1 MNAARF
7 IGDLQWSE
15 GATDAAQ
22 EQLIQ
27 ELCTTCNTVMDDD
40 FNAPKLVA
48 NLHEM
53 ATQINIYYNN
63 GKKVNNI
70 SKAAFD
76 TFISTY
82 CAYLFDVLGLQDE
95 AEGGNSDALDKV
107 MQLVIDIRKQA
118 RDQKDWATS
127 DKIRDGLKEAG
138 IVIKDSKE
146 GTTYEVN

>member
-1 MNAARF
+1 MRKRTPQTDGYRAIHRRPAMVRSGAA
-7 IGDLQWSE
+7 
-15 GATDAAQ
+15 DAAQ
-22 EQLIQ
+22 ERLIQ

-76 TFISTY
+76 TFIST
-82 CAYLFDVLGLQDE
+82 CTPIYLMYSACRTKLK
-95 AEGGNSDALDKV
+95 A
-107 MQLVIDIRKQA
+107 
-118 RDQKDWATS
+118 ATAT
-127 DKIRDGLKEAG
+127 RW
-138 IVIKDSKE
+138 
-146 GTTYEVN
+146 TR